1 MIYKV
6 KIIKPGKVE
15 IEEYKTQAGAE
26 QSLKLWKKAG
36 FKAFIEQSFL
46 NFSEDYT
53 ERKRLEQQ
61 GQLNIF
67 EKTRGV

>member
-26 QSLKLWKKAG
+26 QS
-36 FKAFIEQSFL
+36 FL

-53 ERKRLEQQ
+53 ERKKLEAQ

-67 EKTRGV
+67 KQEA